1 MFTDKHLQMHV
12 REFLSLVNDL
22 RHERRERKKK
32 QKQGDNLL
40 DILGAV
46 FKNFPVALTLVLNEG
61 ETYFLKPAAKE
72 KKVQSENFHLA
83 KEFFHHFRFN

>member
-72 KKVQSENFHLA
+72 KKTSKWKFSSRERIFPS
-83 KEFFHHFRFN
+83 F